1 MTETTP
7 QKTFVDR
14 AMMWIGSI
22 SSLIVHTILFAG
34 SFALALFGIGLDHIL
49 LVVTTVVSLEA
60 IYMAIF
66 IQMAVNRN
74 THSLKEVEK
83 DIDEIQ
89 VDVDEM
95 QEDVDE
101 IQKDIDEIQVDVDE
115 IQEDVDEIQKD
126 IDEIQGD
133 VDDIEKVDGKHLV
146 YGEKTQAV
154 LTGIEI
160 QLQNL
165 IRDIELLKVKRE

>member
-7 QKTFVDR
+7 QNAFVDR
-14 AMMWIGSI
+14 AMMWIGST

-34 SFALALFGIGLDHIL
+34 SFALTLFGIALDHVL
-49 LVVTTVVSLEA
+49 LVVTTLVSLEA

-101 IQKDIDEIQVDVDE
+101 IQKDIDEIQE
-115 IQEDVDEIQKD
+115 D

-133 VDDIEKVDGKHLV
+133 VDDIEKGDDKHLV

-154 LTGIEI
+154 LSGIET

-165 IRDIELLKVKRE
+165 IREIEVLKHKRE